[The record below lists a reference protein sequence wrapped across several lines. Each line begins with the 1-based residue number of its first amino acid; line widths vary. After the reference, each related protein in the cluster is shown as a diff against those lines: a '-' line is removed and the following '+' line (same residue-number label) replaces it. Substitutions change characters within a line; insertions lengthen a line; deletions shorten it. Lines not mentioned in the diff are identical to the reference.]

1 MIVKF
6 VEIGRFPV
14 LLQMF
19 WWFYTSSL
27 KNEKF
32 MIKKKLIL
40 HLRDAKTSLV
50 FTFKVQYFQTKLEN
64 NQYY

>member
-19 WWFYTSSL
+19 WWFYTGSL
-27 KNEKF
+27 KNEKL
-32 MIKKKLIL
+32 MIFEKMIL
-40 HLRDAKTSLV
+40 HLRDAHTPFV
-50 FTFKVQYFQTKLEN
+50 FHCNNHLKLHLFEK
-64 NQYY
+64 